1 MTKSITVAERQ
12 TRDFAEKKYTV
23 GSRSRRLGLAGC
35 ESAASESGARVGGC
49 VCHLRAGCLIIAL
62 YEIIGHRST
71 LQTAKR

>member
-35 ESAASESGARVGGC
+35 ELAASESGGGSEA
-49 VCHLRAGCLIIAL
+49 VFVTFGPVF
-62 YEIIGHRST
+62 
-71 LQTAKR
+71 